1 MTAFSERAWSETSD
15 LYRRILDLP
24 FNREL
29 AAGTLAEERFRFY
42 ITQDAL
48 YLTQYAR
55 VLAVASAKA
64 PDADAMQFYA
74 KAAETALVVERALH
88 GGFFAKFG
96 IDPAEAAAAEPS
108 PTCCAYTNFLL
119 ATALQDGYAVLT
131 AAVLPCFWI
140 YWEVGKHIAA
150 AARPDNPYRA
160 WIDTYADP
168 GFGEAVE
175 QAIALADRAAESASA
190 QERARML
197 GMYKRSAQYEWMFWD
212 SAYRR
217 EAWPVEA

>member
-1 MTAFSERAWSETSD
+1 MTAFSERAWRGTSA
-15 LYRRILDLP
+15 LYDRILDLP

-42 ITQDAL
+42 MIQDAL

-55 VLAVASAKA
+55 ALAAASAKA
-64 PDADAMQFYA
+64 PDIEAMQFFA
-74 KAAETALVVERALH
+74 KAAATALVVERALH

-96 IDPAEAAAAEPS
+96 IDPADAAAAEPS
-108 PTCCAYTNFLL
+108 PTCYGYTNFLL
-119 ATALQDGYAVLT
+119 ATALQDNYASLT

-150 AARPDNPYRA
+150 VARPENPYRA
-160 WIDTYADP
+160 WIDTYSDP
-168 GFGEAVE
+168 GFGEAVTT
-175 QAIALADRAAESASA
+175 AIAVADRAAVHAS
-190 QERARML
+190 EEDRRVML
-197 GMYKRSAQYEWMFWD
+197 DKFRRSVQYEWMFWD

-217 EAWPVEA
+217 EAWLVAV

>member
-15 LYRRILDLP
+15 LYSRILDLP

-42 ITQDAL
+42 MTQDAL

-55 VLAVASAKA
+55 ALTVASAKA
-64 PDADAMQFYA
+64 PDIEAMQFFA

-96 IDPAEAAAAEPS
+96 VDPADAAAAEPS
-108 PTCCAYTNFLL
+108 PTCYGYTNFLL
-119 ATALQDGYAVLT
+119 ATALQDGYAALT

-150 AARPDNPYRA
+150 IARPDNPYRA

-168 GFGEAVE
+168 GFGDAVKA
-175 QAIALADRAAESASA
+175 AIAIADHAAEGASA
-190 QERARML
+190 EERRVML
-197 GMYKRSAQYEWMFWD
+197 DRFKRSAQFEWMFWD

-217 EAWPVEA
+217 EAWPVSA